1 MISMSKVHSIRQMR
15 MRGHS
20 VSEISRT
27 LEVSRDTVYK
37 YLEESDLSP
46 RPPARRKST
55 SVMDQYRPL
64 IISWLEEDAKS
75 WHKQRHTA
83 KRIWERLVAEEGAK
97 VSDSTVRH
105 YVCRLKKELGIG
117 KERFLDLVWAP
128 GEAQADFGEA
138 DFYVMGVRRRL
149 SYFVLA
155 FPFSNV
161 GLAQVFPGENAE
173 CVCQALK
180 DIFEYIGGVPAR
192 IVFDNAAGVGR
203 RIGDNVRTTELFSAF
218 AAHYGFAFSFCNPNA
233 GHEKGSVENK
243 VGFVRRNLFVP
254 VPSFDTGKRFNK
266 SLLDRCMALSEK
278 DHWARGEEERALF
291 VEDKVALIGLPGQS
305 FDVVR
310 YEIRKTDKLGRVR
323 LESNHVSLSTLLAPE
338 LALAEVVCAL
348 RAREVS
354 IADADG
360 ALVVTHPRAYGSAPT
375 DTSDPA
381 NQLALLARKPG
392 AWGNSRVR
400 AALPDE
406 LRAYMDGLDK
416 DARAQRIRLMRNV
429 SADKGWSAM
438 VSAAE
443 SALARTGR
451 VDEAGMAVAALRS
464 ESAPVD
470 YDEPVDLGVYDA
482 AFGKG
487 AM

>member
-323 LESNHVSLSTLLAPE
+323 LESNHVTLSTLLAPE

>member
-15 MRGHS
+15 MRGHN

-46 RPPARRKST
+46 RPPARRKTT

-278 DHWARGEEERALF
+278 DHWARGEQERALF

-323 LESNHVSLSTLLAPE
+323 PGVEPRLLGGAG
-338 LALAEVVCAL
+338 AGADRGRL
-348 RAREVS
+348 RPAGARGVHRRR
-354 IADADG
+354 G
-360 ALVVTHPRAYGSAPT
+360 RALVVTHPRAYGSAPT

-381 NQLALLARKPG
+381 NQLALLARKPVRGATAGSGPPSRMSCAPIWTAWTRMPGRKESGLCATYRRTRDGRPWCRPRRARLRARG
-392 AWGNSRVR
+392 AWTRPG
-400 AALPDE
+400 
-406 LRAYMDGLDK
+406 
-416 DARAQRIRLMRNV
+416 
-429 SADKGWSAM
+429 
-438 VSAAE
+438 
-443 SALARTGR
+443 
-451 VDEAGMAVAALRS
+451 
-464 ESAPVD
+464 
-470 YDEPVDLGVYDA
+470 
-482 AFGKG
+482 
-487 AM
+487 

>member
-15 MRGHS
+15 MRGHN

-37 YLEESDLSP
+37 HLEESDLSP

-97 VSDSTVRH
+97 VSDSTLRH
-105 YVCRLKKELGIG
+105 YVRRLKRELGIG

-128 GEAQADFGEA
+128 GEARADFGEA

-203 RIGDNVRTTELFSAF
+203 RIGDSVRTTELFSAF

-254 VPSFDTGKRFNK
+254 VPSLDTGRRFNK

-278 DHWARGEEERALF
+278 DHSARGEEERALF
-291 VEDKVALIGLPGQS
+291 VEDEVALIGLPGQP

-310 YEIRKTDKLGRVR
+310 YEVRKTDKLGRVR
-323 LESNHVSLSTLLAPE
+323 LESSHVYSVAPE

-348 RAREVS
+348 RAREAS

-381 NQLALLARKPG
+381 SQLALLARKPG
-392 AWGNSRVR
+392 AWATAGSGPPSRMSCAPIWTAWTRMPGRRGSGLCATYRRTRDGRPWCRPRR
-400 AALPDE
+400 AR
-406 LRAYMDGLDK
+406 LRARGAWTRPGWRWRRSG
-416 DARAQRIRLMRNV
+416 ARARR
-429 SADKGWSAM
+429 
-438 VSAAE
+438 
-443 SALARTGR
+443 
-451 VDEAGMAVAALRS
+451 
-464 ESAPVD
+464 
-470 YDEPVDLGVYDA
+470 
-482 AFGKG
+482 
-487 AM
+487 

>member
-323 LESNHVSLSTLLAPE
+323 LESNHVTLSTLLAPE

-416 DARAQRIRLMRNV
+416 DARAERIRLMRNV

>member
-1 MISMSKVHSIRQMR
+1 MSKVHFIRQMR
-15 MRGHS
+15 MRGHN

-27 LEVSRDTVYK
+27 LDVSRDTVYK
-37 YLEESDLSP
+37 YLEDPDLSP
-46 RPPARRKST
+46 QPPIRRKST

-64 IISWLEEDAKS
+64 IVSWLEEDAKN

-83 KRIWERLVAEEGAK
+83 KRIWERLVEEENAK

-117 KERFLDLVWAP
+117 RERFLDLVWAP

-138 DFYVMGVRRRL
+138 DFYVMGTRRRL

-180 DIFEYIGGVPAR
+180 DIFEFIGGVPAR

-203 RIGDNVRTTELFSAF
+203 RIGDSVRTTDLFAAF

-243 VGFVRRNLFVP
+243 VGFIRRNLFVP
-254 VPSFDTGKRFNK
+254 VPSFDTGRRFNK

-278 DHWARGEEERALF
+278 GHWARGEEERALF
-291 VEDKVALIGLPGQS
+291 VEDKVALIGLPGQP

-310 YEIRKTDKLGRVR
+310 YEVRKTDKLGRVR
-323 LESNHVSLSTLLAPE
+323 LESNHIYSVAPE
-338 LALAEVVCAL
+338 LALTEVVCAL

-360 ALVVTHPRAYGSAPT
+360 GLLVTHPRAYGSAPT
-375 DTSDPA
+375 STTDPA
-381 NQLALLARKPG
+381 NRLALLARKPG
-392 AWGNSRVR
+392 AWGNSQVR
-400 AALPDE
+400 ASLPNG

-416 DARAQRIRLMRNV
+416 DARAERIRLMRNV

-443 SALARTGR
+443 NALAHTGR

-464 ESAPVD
+464 ESAPID

-487 AM
+487 VA

>member
-1 MISMSKVHSIRQMR
+1 

>member
-1 MISMSKVHSIRQMR
+1 MSKVHSIRQMR
-15 MRGHS
+15 MGGHN

-37 YLEESDLSP
+37 YLEDPDLSP
-46 RPPARRKST
+46 QPPVRRKSA

-64 IISWLEEDAKS
+64 IVSWLEEDAKS
-75 WHKQRHTA
+75 WRKQRHTA
-83 KRIWERLVAEEGAK
+83 KRIWERLVEEENAE

-105 YVCRLKKELGIG
+105 YVCKLKRELGIG

-149 SYFVLA
+149 SYFVLT

-161 GLAQVFPGENAE
+161 GLAQVSPGENAE
-173 CVCQALK
+173 CVCQALE
-180 DIFEYIGGVPAR
+180 DIFEFIGGVPVR

-203 RIGDNVRTTELFSAF
+203 RIGDRVRTTGLFAAF

-243 VGFVRRNLFVP
+243 VGFIRRNLFVP
-254 VPSFDTGKRFNK
+254 VPSFDTGRRFNK

-278 DHWARGEEERALF
+278 GHWARGEEERALF
-291 VEDKVALIGLPGQS
+291 VEDKVALIGLPGQP

-310 YEIRKTDKLGRVR
+310 YEVRKTDKLGRVR
-323 LESNHVSLSTLLAPE
+323 LESNHIYSAAPE
-338 LALAEVVCAL
+338 LALTEVVCAL

-354 IADADG
+354 IADANG
-360 ALVVTHPRAYGSAPT
+360 ALIVTHPRAYGSAPT
-375 DTSDPA
+375 STTDPV

-392 AWGNSRVR
+392 AWGNSQVRV
-400 AALPDE
+400 ALPE
-406 LRAYMDGLDK
+406 NLRAYMDGLDG
-416 DARAQRIRLMRNV
+416 DARAERIRLMRNV

-443 SALARTGR
+443 SALAHTGR
-451 VDEAGMAVAALRS
+451 VDEAGITVAALRG

-487 AM
+487 VA

>member
-323 LESNHVSLSTLLAPE
+323 LESNHVYSVAPE
-338 LALAEVVCAL
+338 LALAEIRRVLKPGGILYAPTFVHGRGAGFRL
-348 RAREVS
+348 RAWLLTLAGFKVYFKWTAEGFERFISEHNFQ
-354 IADADG
+354 IRQA
-360 ALVVTHPRAYGSAPT
+360 
-375 DTSDPA
+375 
-381 NQLALLARKPG
+381 ALLG
-392 AWGNSRVR
+392 GS
-400 AALPDE
+400 
-406 LRAYMDGLDK
+406 
-416 DARAQRIRLMRNV
+416 
-429 SADKGWSAM
+429 
-438 VSAAE
+438 
-443 SALARTGR
+443 LAPLCYL
-451 VDEAGMAVAALRS
+451 EASV
-464 ESAPVD
+464 
-470 YDEPVDLGVYDA
+470 
-482 AFGKG
+482 KK
-487 AM
+487 

>member
-15 MRGHS
+15 MRGHN

-105 YVCRLKKELGIG
+105 YVRRLKKELGIG

-278 DHWARGEEERALF
+278 DHWARGEQERALF

-310 YEIRKTDKLGRVR
+310 YEVRKTDKLGRVR
-323 LESNHVSLSTLLAPE
+323 LESNHVYSVAPE
-338 LALAEVVCAL
+338 LALTEVVCAL

-416 DARAQRIRLMRNV
+416 DARAERIRLMRNV

-487 AM
+487 AA

>member
-1 MISMSKVHSIRQMR
+1 MSKVHSIRQMR
-15 MRGHS
+15 MRGHN

-27 LEVSRDTVYK
+27 LDVSRDTVYK
-37 YLEESDLSP
+37 YLGEPNLSP
-46 RPPARRKST
+46 QPPAKRQPS
-55 SVMDQYRPL
+55 SILDQYRPL
-64 IISWLEEDAKS
+64 IVSWLEEDAKS

-83 KRIWERLVAEEGAK
+83 KRIWERLIKEEGVK

-105 YVCRLKKELGIG
+105 YVCKLKKELGIG
-117 KERFLDLVWAP
+117 KDRFLDLAWAP

-138 DFYVMGVRRRL
+138 DFYVVGVRRRL
-149 SYFVLA
+149 SYFVLT

-180 DIFEYIGGVPAR
+180 DIFEFIGGVPAR

-203 RIGDNVRTTELFSAF
+203 RIGDNVRTTKLFAAF

-243 VGFVRRNLFVP
+243 VGFIRRNLFVP

-291 VEDKVALIGLPGQS
+291 VEDEVALIGLPEQP

-310 YEIRKTDKLGRVR
+310 YEVRKTDKLGRVR
-323 LESNHVSLSTLLAPE
+323 LESNHIYSVAPE

-354 IADADG
+354 VADADG
-360 ALVVTHPRAYGSAPT
+360 TLIVTHPRAYGSAPT
-375 DTSDPA
+375 NTTDPA

-392 AWGNSRVR
+392 AWGNSQVR
-400 AALPDE
+400 AALPDG
-406 LRAYMDGLDK
+406 LRAYLDGLGK
-416 DARAQRIRLMRNV
+416 DARVERIRLMRNV
-429 SADKGWSAM
+429 SADKGWAAM

-451 VDEAGMAVAALRS
+451 VDEAGMTVATLRS
-464 ESAPVD
+464 ESAPIA
-470 YDEPVDLGVYDA
+470 YDEPVDLCVYDEVY
-482 AFGKG
+482 GKE

>member
-1 MISMSKVHSIRQMR
+1 
-15 MRGHS
+15 MRGHN

-27 LEVSRDTVYK
+27 LEVSRDKVYK

-105 YVCRLKKELGIG
+105 YVRRLKKELGIG

-180 DIFEYIGGVPAR
+180 DIFEFIGGVPAR
-192 IVFDNAAGVGR
+192 VVFDNAAGVGR
-203 RIGDNVRTTELFSAF
+203 RIGDSVRTTELFSAF

-254 VPSFDTGKRFNK
+254 VPSFDTGRRFNK

-278 DHWARGEEERALF
+278 DHWAR
-291 VEDKVALIGLPGQS
+291 
-305 FDVVR
+305 
-310 YEIRKTDKLGRVR
+310 
-323 LESNHVSLSTLLAPE
+323 
-338 LALAEVVCAL
+338 
-348 RAREVS
+348 AR
-354 IADADG
+354 
-360 ALVVTHPRAYGSAPT
+360 RSAPCSSRT
-375 DTSDPA
+375 RWPSSAFPGNPSMWCATRFARPTS
-381 NQLALLARKPG
+381 
-392 AWGNSRVR
+392 S
-400 AALPDE
+400 AAC
-406 LRAYMDGLDK
+406 
-416 DARAQRIRLMRNV
+416 
-429 SADKGWSAM
+429 GWS
-438 VSAAE
+438 
-443 SALARTGR
+443 RTTSTR
-451 VDEAGMAVAALRS
+451 WRRRWR
-464 ESAPVD
+464 
-470 YDEPVDLGVYDA
+470 
-482 AFGKG
+482 
-487 AM
+487 

>member
-1 MISMSKVHSIRQMR
+1 MSKVHSIRQMR
-15 MRGHS
+15 MRGHN

-37 YLEESDLSP
+37 YLEAPDLSP
-46 RPPARRKST
+46 QPPAKRKSV
-55 SVMDQYRPL
+55 SIMDQYRPL
-64 IISWLEEDAKS
+64 IVSWLEEDAKN

-83 KRIWERLVAEEGAK
+83 KRIWQRLVEEERAA

-138 DFYVMGVRRRL
+138 DFYVMGARRRL
-149 SYFVLA
+149 SYFVLT

-161 GLAQVFPGENAE
+161 GIAQVFPGESAE
-173 CVCQALK
+173 CVCQALR
-180 DIFEYIGGVPAR
+180 DIFEFVGGVPVR
-192 IVFDNAAGVGR
+192 IVFDNAAGVGK
-203 RIGDNVRTTELFSAF
+203 RIGDKIRTTELFGAF
-218 AAHYGFAFSFCNPNA
+218 AAHYGFSFSFCNPSA

-243 VGFVRRNLFVP
+243 VGFIRRNLFVP

-291 VEDKVALIGLPGQS
+291 VEDKVALVGLPPHP

-310 YEIRKTDKLGRVR
+310 YEVHKTDKLGRVR
-323 LESNHVSLSTLLAPE
+323 LESNHIYSVAPE
-338 LALAEVVCAL
+338 LAMTEVVCAL

-354 IADADG
+354 IADESG
-360 ALVVTHPRAYGSAPT
+360 AVIVTHPRAYGSAPT
-375 DTSDPA
+375 STTDPA
-381 NQLALLARKPG
+381 SQLALLARKPG
-392 AWGNSRVR
+392 AWGNSQVR
-400 AALPDE
+400 AALPE
-406 LRAYMDGLDK
+406 NLRAYMDGLDR
-416 DARAQRIRLMRNV
+416 DARAERIRLMRNV
-429 SADKGWSAM
+429 SADRGWSAM

-443 SALARTGR
+443 SALAHTGR
-451 VDEAGMAVAALRS
+451 VDEAGITVAALRG

-470 YDEPVDLGVYDA
+470 YDEPVDLSVYDEV
-482 AFGKG
+482 FGKEV
-487 AM
+487 A

>member
-192 IVFDNAAGVGR
+192 IVFDNAG

-323 LESNHVSLSTLLAPE
+323 LESNHVYSVAPE

>member
-1 MISMSKVHSIRQMR
+1 MSKVHSIRQMR
-15 MRGHS
+15 MRGHN
-20 VSEISRT
+20 VSETSRT
-27 LEVSRDTVYK
+27 LDVSRDTVYK
-37 YLEESDLSP
+37 YLEDPDLSP
-46 RPPARRKST
+46 SPPIRRKSA

-64 IISWLEEDAKS
+64 IVSWLEEDAKS
-75 WHKQRHTA
+75 WHRQRHTA
-83 KRIWERLVAEEGAK
+83 KRIWGRLVEEENAK

-105 YVCRLKKELGIG
+105 YVCKLERELGIG

-161 GLAQVFPGENAE
+161 GPAQVFPGENAE

-180 DIFEYIGGVPAR
+180 DMFEFIGGVPAG

-203 RIGDNVRTTELFSAF
+203 RIGGSVRTTDLFAAF
-218 AAHYGFAFSFCNPNA
+218 AAHYGFAFSLCNPNA

-243 VGFVRRNLFVP
+243 VGFIGRSLSVP
-254 VPSFDTGKRFNK
+254 VPSFDTGRRFNK
-266 SLLDRCMALSEK
+266 GPLDRCMALSEK

-291 VEDKVALIGLPGQS
+291 VEDEVALIGLPGQP
-305 FDVVR
+305 FDAVR
-310 YEIRKTDKLGRVR
+310 YEVRKTGKLGRAR
-323 LESNHVSLSTLLAPE
+323 LESNHIYPAAPE
-338 LALAEVVCAL
+338 LALTEVVCAL
-348 RAREVS
+348 RAREAS
-354 IADADG
+354 IADANG
-360 ALVVTHPRAYGSAPT
+360 ALIVTHPRAYGSAPT
-375 DTSDPA
+375 STADPA

-392 AWGNSRVR
+392 AWGNSQVRV
-400 AALPDE
+400 ALPDG
-406 LRAYMDGLDK
+406 LRAYVDGLDK
-416 DARAQRIRLMRNV
+416 DARAERIRLMRNV
-429 SADKGWSAM
+429 SADRGWSAM
-438 VSAAE
+438 VAAAE
-443 SALARTGR
+443 SALAHTGR
-451 VDEAGMAVAALRS
+451 VDEAGITVAALRG

-487 AM
+487 VA

>member
-15 MRGHS
+15 MRGHN

-105 YVCRLKKELGIG
+105 YVRRLKKELGIG

-278 DHWARGEEERALF
+278 DHWAR
-291 VEDKVALIGLPGQS
+291 
-305 FDVVR
+305 
-310 YEIRKTDKLGRVR
+310 
-323 LESNHVSLSTLLAPE
+323 
-338 LALAEVVCAL
+338 
-348 RAREVS
+348 AR
-354 IADADG
+354 
-360 ALVVTHPRAYGSAPT
+360 RSAPCSSRT
-375 DTSDPA
+375 RWRSSAFPGNPSMWCATRFARPTS
-381 NQLALLARKPG
+381 
-392 AWGNSRVR
+392 S
-400 AALPDE
+400 AAC
-406 LRAYMDGLDK
+406 
-416 DARAQRIRLMRNV
+416 
-429 SADKGWSAM
+429 GWS
-438 VSAAE
+438 
-443 SALARTGR
+443 RTTSTR
-451 VDEAGMAVAALRS
+451 WRRS
-464 ESAPVD
+464 WR
-470 YDEPVDLGVYDA
+470 
-482 AFGKG
+482 
-487 AM
+487 

>member
-203 RIGDNVRTTELFSAF
+203 RIGDNVRTTELFSF

-323 LESNHVSLSTLLAPE
+323 LESNHVYSVAPE